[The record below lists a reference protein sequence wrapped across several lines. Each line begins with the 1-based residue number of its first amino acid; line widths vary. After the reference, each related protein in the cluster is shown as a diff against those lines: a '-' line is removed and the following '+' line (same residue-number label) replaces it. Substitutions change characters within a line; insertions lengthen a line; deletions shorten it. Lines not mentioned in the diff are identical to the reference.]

1 MKRLMPILLF
11 LLAASLFA
19 QDATVT
25 YLDGIVDIR
34 KESGATYPADFG
46 DELQAG
52 DRVVTGR
59 GAEAEL
65 ELAAGGLVTVR
76 PDTVFLIGSST
87 RPDGEQTSRLSTAVG
102 SFAFK
107 FNAVLGNEP
116 QIGSTTAAAGVR
128 GTEVVV
134 YAGSDGTTRFEVI
147 EGLVEIGEG
156 EESVTLGAEEGVE
169 VTPGRGPSNVFAF
182 LEQPIDYGV
191 WNAGLVDGFLDAPL
205 PALRGVAAEM
215 RDIIAEIK
223 RRGPAVEG
231 LLGRSEAETE
241 RMNEI
246 GEEDGQEAREEYFAE
261 TVMPLRR
268 EARAAFV
275 DLRFIVLS
283 ALSLDQYV
291 VSRLAAEMEAAYFLE
306 PDAPVLQE
314 FREELAALRSEYEA
328 TVTSYL
334 VAADL

>member
-1 MKRLMPILLF
+1 MKRLMPIVLF

-134 YAGSDGTTRFEVI
+134 YAASDGTTRFEVI

-156 EESVTLGAEEGVE
+156 EESVILGSEEGVE

-215 RDIIAEIK
+215 RDIIAEIE
-223 RRGPAVEG
+223 RRGPAVEA
-231 LLGRSEAETE
+231 LYDRAAAETE
-241 RMNEI
+241 KLDEV
-246 GEEDGQEAREEYFAE
+246 EEDSGQEAREEYFAN
-261 TVMPLRR
+261 TVMPAR
-268 EARAAFV
+268 EQARLAYIEF
-275 DLRFIVLS
+275 RFIVLS

-291 VSRLAAEMEAAYFLE
+291 VSRLAAEMQASYFFE
-306 PDAPVLQE
+306 PDAGVVQQ
-314 FREELAALRSEYEA
+314 FGEELVALRSEYEA
-328 TVTSYL
+328 AVVPHL
-334 VAADL
+334 VPSDL